1 MLKLLERVIDVIYFL
16 CEIEKVD
23 ILQAT
28 TNEDENEK
36 KKVKDAVARAASS
49 ITLDNTV
56 YKCITCILLVMASSS
71 PYPWGQL

>member
-36 KKVKDAVARAASS
+36 ER
-49 ITLDNTV
+49 
-56 YKCITCILLVMASSS
+56 
-71 PYPWGQL
+71 

>member
-23 ILQAT
+23 FLQET

-36 KKVKDAVARAASS
+36 ER
-49 ITLDNTV
+49 
-56 YKCITCILLVMASSS
+56 
-71 PYPWGQL
+71 